1 MLMAALVLFGAV
13 SLGRLGLS
21 YMPDVDFPVVSVRLS
36 WPGAA
41 PEVMEAEVVDR
52 IERSLMSVE
61 GLREV
66 TSNVRQ
72 GAAEINLEFHLERN
86 VEAALQEVQ
95 AALASTRLP
104 LDLEPPQIRKQNPEE
119 DPIIWL
125 GLSGPSSER
134 DLFVLA
140 DQTLVYRLQLL
151 PGVGEVFVGGA
162 TDRNLRIWVDVNR
175 LRDYQLTMLDVRDA
189 LRLEHSESP
198 GGYLD
203 DARTERNLRAMGEA
217 PTAKELEDIRI
228 TRRGGRPIFF
238 STIRLRDVARV
249 EDGLSDRRRITH
261 VAGKP
266 GLSIGIRKQKGANAV
281 AVGDAV
287 RREVQALQPGLPKDH
302 ALRIVFDSTVFVRE
316 AVEETEFTLILSGIL
331 TAAVCMFFLGN
342 WASTVNVLLSI
353 PTSILGTFI
362 FLYFSGFT
370 LNLFTLLA
378 LSLAVGIVVDDAI
391 MVLENIV
398 RHAEMGKTPE
408 RAALDGASQIMFAA
422 LAATLAVIAVFLP
435 VAFMEGVIGKF
446 FFQFGLTISVAVAL
460 SLVEAIT
467 LTPMRAAQMRMGA
480 QRTMRLAGFVNAG
493 IRSLATVYRGIL
505 SRVLNRP
512 IAALCVATG
521 VFALSFVPLSF
532 LSREFVPHQDQS
544 QFGIAFRTPVG
555 SALDST
561 EAKIKQFEQFL
572 AGRKDVTGWVAI
584 MGGFRG
590 GESNRGML
598 FLAMVPRDRR
608 TNSQR
613 ELMERSRAEVRKIEG
628 LTGVV
633 IDFSNRG
640 LAPRRTFPVEFSIRG
655 AQWSVLKESA
665 DRILA
670 DLRKTGLVTD
680 LDIDYHEGMPE
691 IRVLPNRPSAAA
703 HGVPMEELVDTVGAS
718 MGGMREGSFT
728 NDGRRYDV
736 RLRLKEGQWEDER
749 SLRRLQI
756 RNSFGELVDLGAVAR
771 IENGRTVQ
779 TLTRVDRQR
788 AINFTANIATGRS
801 QAEAL
806 ATARTISQKH
816 LPQGYTFKIGGSS
829 RGFNEAFGSLIFALW
844 LGILVA
850 YMVLGAQFNSFVH
863 PIAVLLALPFSI
875 TGSAL
880 ALFVTGQSLNLYS
893 MIGIILLMGIAK
905 KNSILLVE
913 FANEQRTHGAD
924 VRDALLEA
932 ARVRLR
938 PILMTTAST
947 IAAALPP
954 ALALGPGAESRIP
967 MAVAVIG
974 GMLVSTL
981 FTLFVVPS
989 AYLLLSRFERSAPR
1003 GGLSWSSGGSQ
1014 IPIKKT

>member
-1 MLMAALVLFGAV
+1 MAALVLFGSV

-21 YMPDVDFPVVSVRLS
+21 YMPDVDFPVLSVRLS

-52 IERSLMSVE
+52 IERALLSVE

-72 GAAEINLEFHLERN
+72 GAAEINLEFNLERN

-95 AALASTRLP
+95 TALASQRLP
-104 LDLEPPQIRKQNPEE
+104 PDLDPPVIRKQNPEE

-125 GLSGPSSER
+125 GLSGTSPER
-134 DLFVLA
+134 DLFVIA
-140 DQTLVYRLQLL
+140 DQTLVHRLQLL
-151 PGVGEVFVGGA
+151 PGVGEVFLGGA
-162 TDRNLRIWVDVNR
+162 SDRNLRVWVNVEK
-175 LRDYQLTMLDVRDA
+175 LRAFQLTMLDIRDA
-189 LRLEHSESP
+189 LRLEHSEAP

-203 DARTERNLRAMGEA
+203 DGRTERNLRTLGEA
-217 PTAKELEDIRI
+217 PTAREMEQIRI
-228 TRRGGRPIFF
+228 TRRGGRPIYF
-238 STIRLRDVARV
+238 STIRLGDVARV

-261 VAGKP
+261 VSGKP
-266 GLSIGIRKQKGANAV
+266 GLSIGIRKQKGSNAV
-281 AVGDAV
+281 AVGAAV
-287 RREVQALQPGLPKDH
+287 RSEVVRLAKDLPQGH
-302 ALRIVFDSTVFVRE
+302 TLRVVFDSTVFVRE
-316 AVEETEFTLILSGIL
+316 AVEETEFTLLLSALL
-331 TAAVCMFFLGN
+331 TGLVCLIFLGN
-342 WASTVNVLLSI
+342 WGSTANVLLSI
-353 PTSILGTFI
+353 PTSILGTLV

-398 RHAEMGKTPE
+398 RHGEMGKSPTQ
-408 RAALDGASQIMFAA
+408 AAIDGASQIMFAA

-467 LTPMRAAQMRMGA
+467 LTPMRAAQLRLSADRSLRIFSAGDTGV
-480 QRTMRLAGFVNAG
+480 RRLAG
-493 IRSLATVYRGIL
+493 LYR
-505 SRVLNRP
+505 
-512 IAALCVATG
+512 AALAQVTRRPG
-521 VFALSFVPLSF
+521 VGLGVSLVLFGLSLLPL
-532 LSREFVPHQDQS
+532 LVLRREFVPPQDQS
-544 QFGIAFRTPVG
+544 QFGVAFRTAVG
-555 SALDST
+555 SSLEAT
-561 EAKIKQFEQFL
+561 EATVTQFERFL
-572 AGRKDVTGWVAI
+572 MGRKEVEGWVAI

-598 FLAMVPRDRR
+598 FLAMKPRKERAI
-608 TNSQR
+608 SQQG
-613 ELMERSRAEVRKIEG
+613 LMALSRSQVRKIDG
-628 LTGVV
+628 LEGVV

-640 LAPRRTFPVEFSIRG
+640 LAPRRTFPLEFSIRG
-655 AQWSVLKESA
+655 AEWSVLKVSA
-665 DRILA
+665 DRIRAALTA
-670 DLRKTGLVTD
+670 TGLVTD
-680 LDIDYHEGMPE
+680 VDIDYHEGMPE
-691 IRVLPNRPSAAA
+691 VRVVPDRRSAAA
-703 HGVPMEELVDTVGAS
+703 HGVSMEELVGTVGAA
-718 MGGMREGSFT
+718 MGGLRQGSFT
-728 NDGRRYDV
+728 NEGRRYDV
-736 RLRLKEGQWEDER
+736 RLRLQAGQWADAR
-749 SLRRLQI
+749 SLRRLQL
-756 RNSFGELVDLGAVAR
+756 RNSFGELVDLPSIAR
-771 IENGRTVQ
+771 VEMVKTVQ

-788 AINFTANIATGRS
+788 SINFTANTKAGSS

-806 ATARTISQKH
+806 SAAKRLAEVE
-816 LPQGYTFKIGGSS
+816 LPAGYVFRVGGSS
-829 RGFNEAFGSLIFALW
+829 RGFGEAFGSLLFALW

-863 PIAVLLALPFSI
+863 PIAVLLALPFSVS
-875 TGSAL
+875 GCAL
-880 ALFVTGQSLNLYS
+880 ALLVTNQSVNLYS

-913 FANEQRTHGAD
+913 FANECRNQGAS
-924 VRDALLEA
+924 VRDAVLEA

-967 MAVAVIG
+967 MAVSVIG
-974 GMLVSTL
+974 GMLVSTC
-981 FTLFVVPS
+981 FTLFVVPC

-1003 GGLSWSSGGSQ
+1003 GGLS
-1014 IPIKKT
+1014 